1 MKIKKIYLDMDG
13 VLSDFES
20 RYEKLYNT
28 KPTSM
33 RDKKNFNVNWDNFVH
48 TKQFEQ
54 LDWFPGANDL
64 IRFMNDLH
72 KQGYQIEILSS
83 SGGEKHHQSVEGQ
96 KNVWLKSKGIDF
108 KANIV
113 PGRKN
118 KQKYAT
124 SETILIDDTEDVID
138 MFNAA
143 GGHGIL
149 HRNWEETK
157 KKLQT
162 LLEK

>member
-13 VLSDFES
+13 VLSDFEA
-20 RYEKLYNT
+20 RYEHLYKS
-28 KPTSM
+28 KPSSM
-33 RDKKNFNVNWDNFVH
+33 RDKKNFNVNWDDFVH

-54 LDWFPGANDL
+54 LDWFDGAHDL
-64 IRFMNDLH
+64 IRFMHDLH
-72 KQGYQIEILSS
+72 KEGYVIEILSS
-83 SGGEKHHQSVEGQ
+83 SGGEKHHESVEKQ
-96 KNVWLKSKGIDF
+96 KNVWLQSKNIPF

-118 KQKYAT
+118 KKKYAN
-124 SETILIDDTEDVID
+124 SQTILIDDTPDVID
-138 MFNAA
+138 DFNAA

-157 KKLQT
+157 RNLVN
-162 LLEK
+162 LLAK